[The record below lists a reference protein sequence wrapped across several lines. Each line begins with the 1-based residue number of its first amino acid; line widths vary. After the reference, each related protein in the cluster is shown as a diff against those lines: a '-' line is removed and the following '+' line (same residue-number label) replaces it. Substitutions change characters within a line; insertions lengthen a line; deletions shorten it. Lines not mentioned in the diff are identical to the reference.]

1 MADTLIVDLDGTLID
16 SNYQHAVAWF
26 RAFRAHGLTPPLWR
40 IHRAIGMGGVQLVSQ
55 VAGPEVEASA
65 GDSIRTRWRK
75 EYERL
80 LPEVRPFEGAA
91 PMLAAVRDHGL
102 RIVLASS
109 SPTDL
114 VEWYLSLLGVRPVA
128 DAWTSGDD
136 TDLTKPAPD
145 LLLLALAR
153 VSGRAG
159 VTVGDSVWDMQAAQ
173 RASMPGFA
181 LRTGGFGVD
190 ELRAAGAAEVYDSL
204 GELTVE
210 VERIAR
216 A

>member
-136 TDLTKPAPD
+136 TDLTKPAPTCCCSHWLGCRD
-145 LLLLALAR
+145 GPVSLSATRCGTCRPHSARRCRGSRCAR
-153 VSGRAG
+153 V
-159 VTVGDSVWDMQAAQ
+159 VSVLM
-173 RASMPGFA
+173 S
-181 LRTGGFGVD
+181 
-190 ELRAAGAAEVYDSL
+190 
-204 GELTVE
+204 
-210 VERIAR
+210 
-216 A
+216 